1 MRLLSSYGASSL
13 NKVPQPLVEI
23 AGYTVD
29 EVKSTPF
36 ADYMY
41 QDELHEIVETRAG
54 IDDIILVH
62 AWQDTPF
69 LGEF

>member
-1 MRLLSSYGASSL
+1 MRLLSSYRASSS
-13 NKVPQPLVEI
+13 NKFSQPLVEV

-29 EVKSTPF
+29 EVKNTPF

-54 IDDIILVH
+54 L
-62 AWQDTPF
+62 
-69 LGEF
+69 E

>member
-54 IDDIILVH
+54 L
-62 AWQDTPF
+62 
-69 LGEF
+69 E